1 MKRRIT
7 VFTVVFSVSMLIG
20 IQAVEV
26 VDANPVP
33 WPSTP
38 NQDKPTITVETPQNN
53 TVIAFNASD
62 VWLNCTIANPDSW
75 TIQYLVTIPLVR
87 VQSLEAQLD
96 GNSVY
101 LGRHQDKCS
110 VKLNLNQSAPGLH
123 TLNVTV
129 FLNSYYRGAAYNGSH
144 IVSDVYS
151 SSGPVYQYPWA
162 ASEIV
167 YFTVEQPTPTQTSN
181 ASGSANLL
189 NQTNLILIGTAIVIV
204 AVASIVLVYFR
215 KRKR

>member
-1 MKRRIT
+1 
-7 VFTVVFSVSMLIG
+7 
-20 IQAVEV
+20 
-26 VDANPVP
+26 
-33 WPSTP
+33 
-38 NQDKPTITVETPQNN
+38 VETPQNN

-101 LGRHQDKCS
+101 LGRYQDKCS

-144 IVSDVYS
+144 VVADDIMS

-162 ASEIV
+162 ISEIV
-167 YFTVEQPTPTQTSN
+167 YFTVEQPTPTQSN
-181 ASGSANLL
+181 PTINTGPTLPAELNPLL
-189 NQTNLILIGTAIVIV
+189 AYILLAIVIAIV
-204 AVASIVLVYFR
+204 AVASISLVYFR
-215 KRKR
+215 RRKGKP

>member
-1 MKRRIT
+1 
-7 VFTVVFSVSMLIG
+7 
-20 IQAVEV
+20 
-26 VDANPVP
+26 
-33 WPSTP
+33 
-38 NQDKPTITVETPQNN
+38 
-53 TVIAFNASD
+53 
-62 VWLNCTIANPDSW
+62 
-75 TIQYLVTIPLVR
+75 VR

-101 LGRHQDKCS
+101 LGRYQDKCS

-129 FLNSYYRGAAYNGSH
+129 FLNSYYRGAANNGSH
-144 IVSDVYS
+144 VVADDIMS

-181 ASGSANLL
+181 ASGSAYLL
-189 NQTNLILIGTAIVIV
+189 KQTNLILIAIVIVIV
-204 AVASIVLVYFR
+204 AVASILLVYFR
-215 KRKR
+215 RRKGKP